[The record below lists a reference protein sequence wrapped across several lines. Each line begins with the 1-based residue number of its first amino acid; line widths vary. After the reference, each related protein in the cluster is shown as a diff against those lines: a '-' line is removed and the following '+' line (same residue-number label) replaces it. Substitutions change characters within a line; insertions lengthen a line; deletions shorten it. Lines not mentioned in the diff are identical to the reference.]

1 MGKKAKE
8 HRKKVAARN
17 ERIKQ
22 KEKTIQR
29 LWEEALEEQ
38 LKKVKEKG
46 SDKTE
51 VEEVQNT
58 IDVDTIN
65 NKIDSLQESVNL
77 LENESEEIDFQS
89 LIEKINDIKNEF
101 PNIDD
106 NLSNENET
114 EKNTESTEPI
124 SGNETI

>member
-17 ERIKQ
+17 ARLKQQER
-22 KEKTIQR
+22 TIQKV
-29 LWEEALEEQ
+29 WQEAFEEQ
-38 LKKVKEKG
+38 LNKVREG
-46 SDKTE
+46 FSAKTE
-51 VEEVQNT
+51 VEEVKNT

-77 LENESEEIDFQS
+77 LQDESKEVDFES

-101 PNIDD
+101 PTIDD
-106 NLSNENET
+106 RLDNENET